1 MSDHDSQGRTWL
13 CSVVFLD
20 IAGYTGRPVEQQIEI
35 KRHFQ
40 DITTEAIQDIPAND
54 RILIDTGDG
63 AALCFFGDPEE
74 ALFVAIN
81 IRAGVVSGSEVLANP
96 YQLRTGI
103 NLGPVKVVQSISGQ
117 RNPLGDGINNAQRVM
132 SFAEPN
138 QILVGRSFYDVVA
151 VLSND
156 HAQIFH
162 HLGERRDKHV
172 KAHDVYE
179 VRLQSG
185 APVVPAGATPMVPA
199 ARWTDAQLA
208 DLVVQLA
215 AHVGP
220 MARVL
225 VQRAAVTA
233 ATLDDLCQA
242 LAASIPNEADRRA
255 FLAQRNAPAH
265 STEPVS
271 SPVPECDSCRDP
283 ARLAQ
288 LSTCLAEYVG
298 PLARVLVNKAA
309 QSVDNEAVL
318 IARLSDELDND
329 ADRQKFQKAA
339 RQILHTS
346 G

>member
-1 MSDHDSQGRTWL
+1 MMEHDSQGRTWL

-20 IAGYTGRPVEQQIEI
+20 IAGYTSRAVEQQIEI

-40 DITTEAIQDIPAND
+40 DITTEAIQDIPEKD

-81 IRAGVVSGSEVLANP
+81 IRAGVVSGAEVLTNA
-96 YQLRTGI
+96 YRVRTGI

-151 VLSND
+151 VLSSD
-156 HAQIFH
+156 HAQLFH

-172 KAHDVYE
+172 KAHDIYE
-179 VRLQSG
+179 VRLQAG
-185 APVVPAGATPMVPA
+185 VAPAPVEAPAPEIALPA
-199 ARWTDAQLA
+199 WSPAQLNEICTR
-208 DLVVQLA
+208 LA
-215 AHVGP
+215 AHIGP

-225 VQRAAVTA
+225 VHRAATTA
-233 ATLDDLCQA
+233 TSLDELYQS
-242 LAASIPNEADRRA
+242 LASSIQGDADRRA
-255 FLAQRNAPAH
+255 FLGSRSTGAGPVTTPPQPACN
-265 STEPVS
+265 TCQD
-271 SPVPECDSCRDP
+271 PE
-283 ARLAQ
+283 RLSQ
-288 LSTCLAEYVG
+288 LTACLAVYVG

-309 QSVDNEAVL
+309 KSVDNEASM
-318 IARLSDELDND
+318 IARLTDELDSD
-329 ADRQKFQKAA
+329 SDRKKFQAEA
-339 RQILHTS
+339 RRILQPLD
-346 G
+346 